1 MSGTKIKT
9 LLKNLKTQNETSLET
24 FQELPL
30 TIQDDSYVTP
40 VNLKVSLTADS
51 VDLRPEDGGIGLG
64 ISASTISLGSSTTVV
79 GSTLTATNISFTGNL
94 EGLSQDTIE
103 SDGDITLIPG
113 ADSLVK
119 ILKESADGSAVGML
133 IRKPNQ
139 GSAVITMGES
149 ADGTEDH
156 SYTNG
161 FRLAYQG
168 DGVTGETQGL
178 DYNDMGAIQALDVTS
193 VTDGG
198 VTTYTQNIHNV
209 MEWSRAGE
217 DVKVSSKDDLKLE
230 FKWRNNGYP
239 YAQLDVDL
247 SDKFVDV
254 DPQTKYPILKSTV
267 SGTEH
272 NNFSTSSTSLRSYRD
287 LILTV
292 GMGFNDNTN
301 LANESQSPPK
311 ISICKPTFT
320 NLDISGEV
328 EVASIDHTGKAAFS
342 DVELSGSLTAFD
354 ILPRTDAGLRLGDD
368 TTSNIVMSGEKVTIG
383 GATQLQI
390 NGYIHPGVGAD
401 RILRIKRDD
410 LTPSNVA
417 TDIINNTP
425 LGVSI
430 EKPTDGS
437 CFLQVVERYINGDT
451 DTVHGCRLASEGDG
465 TNEDLGL
472 QNNYSG
478 LQAIDGPD
486 VNNILSFYREGT
498 DVKLESQTS
507 LTITA
512 NGGAGSASTNPDT
525 TDTSVIKLVGRVLFD
540 VDKLSIDNTSGTLEK
555 HYIGINP
562 TTGELFNRTWGTGFF
577 TGQHSYH
584 STEEIPTGACV
595 NLVDGKV
602 SLVTTANSK
611 VCCGIV
617 NQSSACAE
625 ESPISTSLQETISS
639 GYVISVLSVGDSR
652 EADCQGFNVCNENGD
667 IQPGDLLV
675 TSNTPGYL
683 MKQDDDI
690 IRSCTVGKAM
700 EQVSFDENGQ
710 ATGVYGYLYCG

>member
-9 LLKNLKTQNETSLET
+9 LLKNLKTQNETTIET

-320 NLDISGEV
+320 NYDMLGEV
-328 EVASIDHTGKAAFS
+328 EVASIDHTGKASFS
-342 DVELSGSLTAFD
+342 KLILTAPDF
-354 ILPRTDAGLRLGDD
+354 D
-368 TTSNIVMSGEKVTIG
+368 TTNTTEPFSYFLGIDDD
-383 GATQLQI
+383 
-390 NGYIHPGVGAD
+390 GVVRKKWKYPYTAD
-401 RILRIKRDD
+401 
-410 LTPSNVA
+410 
-417 TDIINNTP
+417 
-425 LGVSI
+425 
-430 EKPTDGS
+430 
-437 CFLQVVERYINGDT
+437 
-451 DTVHGCRLASEGDG
+451 
-465 TNEDLGL
+465 
-472 QNNYSG
+472 
-478 LQAIDGPD
+478 
-486 VNNILSFYREGT
+486 
-498 DVKLESQTS
+498 
-507 LTITA
+507 
-512 NGGAGSASTNPDT
+512 
-525 TDTSVIKLVGRVLFD
+525 
-540 VDKLSIDNTSGTLEK
+540 
-555 HYIGINP
+555 
-562 TTGELFNRTWGTGFF
+562 FF
-577 TGQHSYH
+577 TGSHSYY
-584 STEEIPTGACV
+584 SSELLETGSCV
-595 NLVDGKV
+595 QLTNDSL
-602 SLVTTANSK
+602 SLVASASST
-611 VCCGIV
+611 VCSGIV
-617 NQSSACAE
+617 NKVIECSE
-625 ESPISTSLQETISS
+625 ENPARTSLGQTLTS
-639 GYVISVLSVGDSR
+639 GYVVTVLSVGDSR
-652 EADCQGFNVCNENGD
+652 HEDCQGFNVCNENGD

-675 TSNTPGYL
+675 TSNIPGYL

-700 EQVSFDENGQ
+700 EQVTFDENGQ